1 VLEEARVH
9 KEARKSLERAEKEKS
24 TSPPVSAPRT
34 SENKRFIHIPTR
46 PVTKPPAPV
55 DDLAN
60 LALIAPVSQRR
71 LERKEEPPKP
81 LRSELIKQ
89 SNFIVNQSINQALYG
104 GP

>member
-24 TSPPVSAPRT
+24 TSPPVSALRT
-34 SENKRFIHIPTR
+34 SENKRFVHIPTR
-46 PVTKPPAPV
+46 PV

-81 LRSELIKQ
+81 LRSDLIKQ